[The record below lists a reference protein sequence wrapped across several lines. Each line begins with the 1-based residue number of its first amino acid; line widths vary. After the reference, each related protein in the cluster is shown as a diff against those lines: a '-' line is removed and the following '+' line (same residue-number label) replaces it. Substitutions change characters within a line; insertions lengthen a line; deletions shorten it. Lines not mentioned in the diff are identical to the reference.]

1 MTFSLLDGCLLHVKC
16 MCCLFVI
23 LSLVSC
29 ASYSSDMPGIAWS
42 TERSSEFW
50 SRRPTTLIAR
60 LPQVHQRNAERTQ
73 RAAQRDATQRQRRQD
88 FVQRYR
94 GRHPPSTPMPH
105 QRADPSLMSLPHTH
119 GEYRRMQHGY
129 LAQTSSFQVT
139 WSAISVEGKIHN
151 LHPPSSRQSAQC
163 AYELLMRSS
172 QSRYRDF
179 VQMRNSNVRDP
190 FPYEI
195 FSNPMF
201 TAIGSHLYYNTT
213 LCESTLE
220 GLEARH
226 SAKVAFQKK
235 IFSPLIDY
243 AISYELLHFQ
253 YDRALFK
260 TITGAI
266 NTARREHSSPATSL
280 QHKTFSPEY

>member
-1 MTFSLLDGCLLHVKC
+1 
-16 MCCLFVI
+16 
-23 LSLVSC
+23 
-29 ASYSSDMPGIAWS
+29 
-42 TERSSEFW
+42 
-50 SRRPTTLIAR
+50 
-60 LPQVHQRNAERTQ
+60 
-73 RAAQRDATQRQRRQD
+73 
-88 FVQRYR
+88 
-94 GRHPPSTPMPH
+94 
-105 QRADPSLMSLPHTH
+105 MSLPHTH

-172 QSRYRDF
+172 QSHYRDF

-220 GLEARH
+220 GSEARH

-235 IFSPLIDY
+235 ICSPLIDY

-253 YDRALFK
+253 YDRWLFK

-266 NTARREHSSPATSL
+266 NTARREHCSPATSL